1 MPSIIADRI
10 KQARVNA
17 GLTQKDLA
25 SRLHVGQSACANWE
39 KGIREPDVNTIC
51 DICQVLGVTAD
62 YLLGLV
68 TESGTVSAGER
79 ERLEARVT
87 ELERQ
92 LHDAEVSIATL
103 REVILQGNAAPS
115 SSPYSSSRPVS
126 APRRKAGTP

>member
-1 MPSIIADRI
+1 MED
-10 KQARVNA
+10 
-17 GLTQKDLA
+17 DL
-25 SRLHVGQSACANWE
+25 S
-39 KGIREPDVNTIC
+39 
-51 DICQVLGVTAD
+51 VLAFVEAYDNDAD

-115 SSPYSSSRPVS
+115 SSPYSSSRS
-126 APRRKAGTP
+126 GSRRALDKTP

>member
-17 GLTQKDLA
+17 GLTQKELA
-25 SRLHVGQSACANWE
+25 CRLNVGQSACANWE
-39 KGIREPDVNTIC
+39 KGIREPEVNTIC
-51 DICQVLGVTAD
+51 DLCRTLGVSSD

-68 TESGTVSAGER
+68 SDSGAVSAGER
-79 ERLEARVT
+79 ERLEARVS

-115 SSPYSSSRPVS
+115 SSPFSSSLPHS
-126 APRRKAGTP
+126 APRRKAT